1 MALRFVQIYL
11 PSDRGDKLKEILED
25 REILGTWRD
34 QYENDRDVFHLLVP
48 ADEVEPIMDSL
59 EAEFSGLEHFHL
71 ILLDVEAVL
80 PHPQKDDDGETSEES
95 TPTEVVSYGRV
106 SREELYNDILE
117 GSNIDRVYL
126 AMTALSTVVAA
137 FGLIGDDAAVIIG
150 AMVIAPLLGPNMA
163 MSLATTL
170 GDWRLLRK
178 AAITCLAGLIL
189 SFLISLA
196 IGMGIDLDP
205 SIPAVK
211 ARTSINYATLGL
223 ALAAGSAGTF
233 AFTRGLSNAVIG
245 VMVAVALVPPLV
257 AFGMLTGSGHYVAA
271 GKAMWLV
278 AANVVCIN
286 LAGVGTFLAQGVRPK
301 NWWEA
306 ERATK
311 ATWIAIGFWVFLLAA
326 LVAVIYFAAEPE
338 QAG

>member
-11 PSDRGDKLKEILED
+11 PVGEWERLKKLLED

-34 QYENDRDVFHLLVP
+34 RYENERDVFHLLVP
-48 ADEVEPIMDSL
+48 ADEVEPIMDRL
-59 EAEFSGLEHFHL
+59 EEEFSRVETFRM
-71 ILLDVEAVL
+71 ILLAVEAVL
-80 PHPQKDDDGETSEES
+80 PNPEREENDD
-95 TPTEVVSYGRV
+95 VSDDSAEKATNPNRV

-178 AAITCLAGLIL
+178 AAITNLAGLIVC
-189 SFLISLA
+189 FVLA
-196 IGMGIDLDP
+196 WLLGMTVGLDP
-205 SIPAVK
+205 TIDSVE
-211 ARTSINYATLGL
+211 ARTSLNYATLGL

-257 AFGMLTGSGHYVAA
+257 AFGMLAGDGHYYAA
-271 GKAMWLV
+271 GKAGWLV
-278 AANVVCIN
+278 AANIVCIN
-286 LAGVGTFLAQGVRPK
+286 LAGVATFLAQGVRPRS
-301 NWWEA
+301 WWEA
-306 ERATK
+306 EQATK
-311 ATWIAIGFWVFLLAA
+311 ATAIAITFWVVLLVA
-326 LVAVIYFAAEPE
+326 LVAVIYFAS
-338 QAG
+338 GD

>member
-11 PSDRGDKLKEILED
+11 PSDHGEKLKELLED

-34 QYENDRDVFHLLVP
+34 QYENERDVFHLLVP
-48 ADEVEPIMDSL
+48 ADEVEPVMDAVE
-59 EAEFSGLEHFHL
+59 EAFSALEHFHL

-80 PHPQKDDDGETSEES
+80 PHPQRDANGETGAETAA
-95 TPTEVVSYGRV
+95 TPTYGRV

-117 GSNIDRVYL
+117 GANLDRVYL
-126 AMTALSTVVAA
+126 AMTGLSTVVAA

-178 AAITCLAGLIL
+178 AALTNLAGLAL
-189 SFLISLA
+189 CFFLAWLMGMV
-196 IGMGIDLDP
+196 IGLDP
-205 SIPAVK
+205 AIPAVR

-257 AFGMLTGSGHYVAA
+257 CCGMLAGAGHYVAA
-271 GKAMWLV
+271 SKAMWLV
-278 AANVVCIN
+278 TANLVCIN
-286 LAGVGTFLAQGVRPK
+286 LAGVGTFLAQGVRPR

-306 ERATK
+306 ERAAK
-311 ATWIAIGFWVFLLAA
+311 ATWIAIGFWIVLLAA
-326 LVAVIYFAAEPE
+326 LAAVIYFAAE
-338 QAG
+338 

>member
-11 PSDRGDKLKEILED
+11 PADQGENLKELLADHEV
-25 REILGTWRD
+25 LGTWRD
-34 QYENDRDVFHLLVP
+34 QYKNDRDVFHVLVP
-48 ADEVEPIMDSL
+48 ADEVEAIMDNL
-59 EAEFSGLEHFHL
+59 EDEFSGFDSFHL

-80 PHPQKDDDGETSEES
+80 PNPVREDKQGEQES
-95 TPTEVVSYGRV
+95 SSAAANPGRV
-106 SREELYNDILE
+106 SREELYNDIYE

-137 FGLIGDDAAVIIG
+137 FGLIGNDPAVIIG

-170 GDWRLLRK
+170 GDWRLLRR
-178 AAITCLAGLIL
+178 AALTNLAGLAL
-189 SFLISLA
+189 CFVLA
-196 IGMGIDLDP
+196 WLMGMAVEVDTDIP
-205 SIPAVK
+205 SIK
-211 ARTSINYATLGL
+211 SRTSINYATLGL

-257 AFGMLTGSGHYVAA
+257 AFGMLTGAGHYYAA
-271 GKAMWLV
+271 SKAGWLV

-286 LAGVGTFLAQGVRPK
+286 LAGVGTFLAQGVRPRS
-301 NWWEA
+301 WHEA
-306 ERATK
+306 EQANK
-311 ATWIAIGFWVFLLAA
+311 ATAIAICFWVAMLAA
-326 LVAVIYFAAEPE
+326 LVAVIYFA
-338 QAG
+338 GGD